1 MYVGVC
7 FCGSL
12 RNHAVI
18 AIVINVLTEIQV
30 HNRKKWLGVANA
42 GTRSGWREKGS
53 KITNK
58 RGLINKLIKLK
69 IVWKIIDLTSLCE
82 FLRKIAYL
90 FQA

>member
-1 MYVGVC
+1 MPVPEVDG
-7 FCGSL
+7 
-12 RNHAVI
+12 
-18 AIVINVLTEIQV
+18 E
-30 HNRKKWLGVANA
+30 K
-42 GTRSGWREKGS
+42 REKRS